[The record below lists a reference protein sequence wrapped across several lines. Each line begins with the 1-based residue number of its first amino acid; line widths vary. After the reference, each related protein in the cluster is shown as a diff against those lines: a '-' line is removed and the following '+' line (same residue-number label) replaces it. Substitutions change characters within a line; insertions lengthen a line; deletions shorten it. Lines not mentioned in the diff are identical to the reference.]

1 MILKLIV
8 TASALCLLATS
19 ASAATYSGTFSGANE
34 NTPNASTASGF
45 GTLRVIDANTIF
57 VNIDYAGLSSG
68 VAAGHIHCC
77 AAPTGN
83 SGVAIGF
90 NNLALGSTTG
100 SYTNTFDLSLA
111 STFTDSF
118 LSSSGGTA
126 AMAAA
131 RLLTALDDGEVYFN
145 LHTSVFPGGEIRAN
159 LGAVPE
165 PASWA
170 MMVVGFGLVGSAI
183 RRRGLAIA

>member
-1 MILKLIV
+1 
-8 TASALCLLATS
+8 
-19 ASAATYSGTFSGANE
+19 
-34 NTPNASTASGF
+34 
-45 GTLRVIDANTIF
+45 
-57 VNIDYAGLSSG
+57 
-68 VAAGHIHCC
+68 
-77 AAPTGN
+77 
-83 SGVAIGF
+83 
-90 NNLALGSTTG
+90 
-100 SYTNTFDLSLA
+100 LA